1 MTPTQARP
9 RLPALLRFS
18 VLPHLL
24 LTTLIA
30 MLALPAAAAAP
41 EWKLISETEDPDKTI
56 SWYVDMG
63 SIVHDDDY
71 LRAYLRTSWSIPQYA
86 ADGTAYQSSTYLNYF
101 DCDERKIAY
110 TANAYFAGAE
120 PDDKPVHQ
128 EPDKPVAK
136 LKFQSVVPGSAGEMR
151 LEFVCQFR
159 SKNFLTQR
167 HAQELHG

>member
-1 MTPTQARP
+1 MTPSQARP
-9 RLPALLRFS
+9 RLSLFARATLMTLMLLS
-18 VLPHLL
+18 AVLSQPV
-24 LTTLIA
+24 
-30 MLALPAAAAAP
+30 AAAAA

-56 SWYVDMG
+56 SWYVDMT

-71 LRAYLRTSWSIPQYA
+71 LRAYLRTSWSMPQYA

-101 DCDERKIAY
+101 DCDARKIAY

-120 PDDKPVHQ
+120 PDDRPVHQ
-128 EPDKPVAK
+128 EPDKPVEK

-167 HAQELHG
+167 AARGRLG